1 MDQGAMLDSGNK
13 ESNRSRVLPWDI
25 SLQRG
30 LQAGEVQNQ
39 TAGLGSEKSRR
50 IRYKL
55 LGDLRGGSN

>member
-1 MDQGAMLDSGNK
+1 MDQGAVLDSGNK
-13 ESNRSRVLPWDI
+13 ESNGSRVLPWDI

-30 LQAGEVQNQ
+30 PQAGEVQNQ
-39 TAGLGSEKSRR
+39 TSGLGSEKSRR